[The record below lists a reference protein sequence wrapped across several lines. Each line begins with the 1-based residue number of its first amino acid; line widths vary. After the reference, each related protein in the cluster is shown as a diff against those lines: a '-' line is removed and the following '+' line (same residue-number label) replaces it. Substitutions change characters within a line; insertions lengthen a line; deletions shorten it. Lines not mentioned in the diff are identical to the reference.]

1 MHPTTLVDRQMD
13 TLSCPNQNGSNYEH
27 MYTDPTEMVG
37 STLAAHLCPELEDWW
52 WWGVNKLGLRGGGGA
67 GPAVALASETSPI
80 VFKLKQGNGFAD
92 VCILQ
97 LP

>member
-1 MHPTTLVDRQMD
+1 MALIMNTCTQTPLRWWV
-13 TLSCPNQNGSNYEH
+13 P
-27 MYTDPTEMVG
+27 P
-37 STLAAHLCPELEDWW
+37 LAAHLCPELEDWW
-52 WWGVNKLGLRGGGGA
+52 GGVNKLGLRGRGGV
-67 GPAVALASETSPI
+67 GPAVAPASETSPI

>member
-37 STLAAHLCPELEDWW
+37 STPGSTSMPRTRRL
-52 WWGVNKLGLRGGGGA
+52 VVVGG
-67 GPAVALASETSPI
+67 SISW
-80 VFKLKQGNGFAD
+80 D
-92 VCILQ
+92 
-97 LP
+97 